1 MEKEDLELLKKKAL
15 EQFKTGKSLFG
26 EGGAFAPM
34 LKEFLEEAL
43 EAEMEEHLSRERDQ
57 GNKRNGKGSKR
68 VKSSSGELEI
78 QTPQDRHS
86 SFDPEIVRKRQRILA
101 DNLEDKIIGLYGLGT
116 SLRDISAHIQEMY
129 DTEISTS
136 VLSEITDRIVPKV
149 KAWQSRPLESVY
161 CIVWLDA
168 MFYKVRE
175 EGKVIHKA
183 LYNVLGVNKEGRKE
197 VLGMYVSESE
207 GANFWLGVL
216 TDLQNRGL
224 QDILIACIDG
234 LKGFSEAIGSIYPQ
248 TEVQSC
254 IVHQIR
260 NSIKY
265 VASKN
270 QKEFMKDLKPVYQA
284 DTREAAEMALLEL
297 ADKWEKKYPVVIQSW
312 QNNWEKLSTYF
323 AYTAPIRKL
332 IYTTNAVEGYHRQV
346 RKVTKTKG
354 AFPSD
359 MALLKLV
366 YLATRRI
373 EKKWTTPLQNWGL
386 TVQQLAIKFEGRLP
400 LDLARTPAGG

>member
-1 MEKEDLELLKKKAL
+1 MSRKAR
-15 EQFKTGKSLFG
+15 
-26 EGGAFAPM
+26 
-34 LKEFLEEAL
+34 AL
-43 EAEMEEHLSRERDQ
+43 I
-57 GNKRNGKGSKR
+57 
-68 VKSSSGELEI
+68 SGWE
-78 QTPQDRHS
+78 
-86 SFDPEIVRKRQRILA
+86 
-101 DNLEDKIIGLYGLGT
+101 
-116 SLRDISAHIQEMY
+116 
-129 DTEISTS
+129 
-136 VLSEITDRIVPKV
+136 
-149 KAWQSRPLESVY
+149 
-161 CIVWLDA
+161 C
-168 MFYKVRE
+168 
-175 EGKVIHKA
+175 
-183 LYNVLGVNKEGRKE
+183 
-197 VLGMYVSESE
+197 
-207 GANFWLGVL
+207 L

-234 LKGFSEAIGSIYPQ
+234 LKGFAEAIGSIYPQ

-260 NSIKY
+260 HSIKY

-284 DTREAAEMALLEL
+284 DTRDAAEMALLEL

-312 QNNWEKLSTYF
+312 QNNWGKLSTYF

-359 MALLKLV
+359 MALMKLV

-400 LDLARTPAGG
+400 LDLARTPSGG